1 MIYLIQIVCGKKIIN
16 NHLFLSTL
24 SLSFRA
30 IPLTG
35 PFVTMIYSMI
45 LGDMTTFSIIY
56 IIFLFGF
63 TQAFYFIVKSH
74 EDPDLVKALNFFFF
88 LFLFSYMDA
97 RVHHM

>member
-1 MIYLIQIVCGKKIIN
+1 MFV
-16 NHLFLSTL
+16 LFCIFTL
-24 SLSFRA
+24 AIFRA

-63 TQAFYFIVKSH
+63 SQTFFFITKNH
-74 EDPDLVKALNFFFF
+74 EDPG
-88 LFLFSYMDA
+88 LFGEYHTTWIGLY
-97 RVHHM
+97 HMTLGEYDVSCECRLPK

>member
-1 MIYLIQIVCGKKIIN
+1 MINLIKSVFGTKLNQSPVS
-16 NHLFLSTL
+16 HFYS
-24 SLSFRA
+24 SRA

-74 EDPDLVKALNFFFF
+74 EDPDLVQSLKN
-88 LFLFSYMDA
+88 
-97 RVHHM
+97 